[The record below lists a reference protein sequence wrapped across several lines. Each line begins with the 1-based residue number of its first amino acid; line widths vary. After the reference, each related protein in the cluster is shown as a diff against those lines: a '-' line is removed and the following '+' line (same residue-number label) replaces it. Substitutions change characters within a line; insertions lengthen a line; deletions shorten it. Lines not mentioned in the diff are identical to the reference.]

1 MSLTC
6 GVAILAAACDA
17 NSPEAVAPV
26 GVTGTSANAAAA
38 VNVQA
43 RASSSLGSELL
54 GVLPPLQSSSSSTL
68 YVCTADSVAHSG
80 SNTIGVLGGTVV
92 FGNNTLIVPP
102 GALLK
107 PTLITATEA
116 GDAHVSAQFQ
126 PEGLH
131 FLLPAVLTLSYKQC
145 ASPPPPTATIV
156 YLESLLGEILE
167 ILPAKLDLGLKS
179 ISAPIWHFSVYAVA
193 DRAR

>member
-6 GVAILAAACDA
+6 GVAFLAAACDA
-17 NSPEAVAPV
+17 GSPDAVAPISQSQA
-26 GVTGTSANAAAA
+26 GGNAAAA

-43 RASSSLGSELL
+43 HSSSGVGSELIGL
-54 GVLPPLQSSSSSTL
+54 LPPLSSDSPTL
-68 YVCTADSVAHSG
+68 FVCTADSVAKTG
-80 SNTIGVLGGTVV
+80 SSTIGVLGGTVV

-102 GALLK
+102 GALLQR
-107 PTLITATEA
+107 TLITATEA
-116 GDAHVSAQFQ
+116 GDGHVSAQFQ

-131 FLLPAVLTLSYKQC
+131 FILPAVLTLGYSQC
-145 ASPPPPTATIV
+145 ATPPAPTATIV
-156 YLESLLGEILE
+156 YLQSLLGDLLE
-167 ILPAKLDLGLKS
+167 ILPTKLDLGLKS